1 MTTKTTTTKLAKNEV
16 AAKPAPHAYRR
27 PSFFPMT
34 RADILAKIAV
44 KAGITLAQAEAAYD
58 TLLKITYV
66 GAKQAGGITLPGLF
80 KLSIGKRS
88 ARVARNPATGATI
101 RIPAAQVVKI
111 KVLQSFKDA
120 VQ

>member
-1 MTTKTTTTKLAKNEV
+1 MTTKTTTTKLAKNEA

-44 KAGITLAQAEAAYD
+44 KAGITTAQAEAAYD
-58 TLLKITYV
+58 TLLAIAYA
-66 GAKQAGGITLPGLF
+66 GAKQAGGITLPGLV
-80 KLSIGKRS
+80 KLYIGKRA
-88 ARVARNPATGATI
+88 ARIGRNPANGAEI
-101 RIPAAQVVKI
+101 KIPAAKVVKF

>member
-1 MTTKTTTTKLAKNEV
+1 MPTITTTTKLAQSEA

-44 KAGITLAQAEAAYD
+44 KAGITLAQAETAYN
-58 TLLKITYV
+58 TLLKIAYA
-66 GAKQAGGITLPGLF
+66 GAKQAGGITLPGLV
-80 KLSIGKRS
+80 KLYIGKR
-88 ARVARNPATGATI
+88 AALFARNPRTGATI
-101 RIPAAQVVKI
+101 RIPAAKVVKI